1 MREKESFYFHLNA
14 ARQMEI
20 KIIPPGVSS
29 DNYLIVPK
37 LSFKTP
43 FRRFPAAVCPQAN
56 LQCPTLSRRRFV
68 KSTTLAARVWTC
80 TPGAVTGTARYG
92 AVFIV

>member
-20 KIIPPGVSS
+20 EIIPPSVSS
-29 DNYLIVPK
+29 DNYQIVPK

-43 FRRFPAAVCPQAN
+43 FCGFPAAVCPQAN
-56 LQCPTLSRRRFV
+56 LQ
-68 KSTTLAARVWTC
+68 
-80 TPGAVTGTARYG
+80 
-92 AVFIV
+92 